1 MSFIRFFSPEVKTEE
16 ELDEAVALAL
26 PKVQDHTICADTY

>member
-16 ELDEAVALAL
+16 ELSDAVEIAL
-26 PKVQDHTICADTY
+26 PKVQDHTICADMY